1 MIEQGMIQRINTEY
15 YDKIQARY
23 IPLAK
28 ADLTELKTSEKD
40 VIDKVIEQM
49 SQLFYFSWF
58 INRKQIN
65 GRKNKTFEPFYTK
78 TCKVL

>member
-49 SQLFYFSWF
+49 SQLFYFFLVYKPQTDQWQE
-58 INRKQIN
+58 K
-65 GRKNKTFEPFYTK
+65 
-78 TCKVL
+78 